1 MTAALTSKSWTAAIL
16 ILTRQHSSSSSL
28 SFTTTVVVARGG
40 GGGGIRS
47 ISSSSHHRHHLHLEQ
62 RHYHRHHRPFS
73 TRPFGAASSSSSSPR
88 RSAIIMTTTTAAAAA
103 SVTPPIPRR
112 DESRVVHAGIGL
124 VPEGGWDAPAPIMPI
139 RQSNDSSERL
149 MDPSEPISDPYGWMR
164 DDERSDGE
172 VLDYLREEN
181 EYSKKVTE
189 HLGGLQDELYGEF
202 LSG

>member
-1 MTAALTSKSWTAAIL
+1 M
-16 ILTRQHSSSSSL
+16 
-28 SFTTTVVVARGG
+28 
-40 GGGGIRS
+40 
-47 ISSSSHHRHHLHLEQ
+47 
-62 RHYHRHHRPFS
+62 
-73 TRPFGAASSSSSSPR
+73 
-88 RSAIIMTTTTAAAAA
+88 TTTAAAAA
-103 SVTPPIPRR
+103 ASATPPIPRR

-124 VPEGGWDAPAPIMPI
+124 PPAGGGWDAPAPIIMPI

-149 MDPSEPISDPYGWMR
+149 MDPPEPISDPYGWMR

-172 VLDYLREEN
+172 VLDYLRMEN